1 MPSIKRITP
10 RPFRLPLRGALRW
23 GRASELAA
31 LEHVLLE
38 VELSDGSVGR
48 AEIPP
53 RPTIYGETEGTVLA
67 ALDYLTPQLLGLEAE
82 DTEAIQQVLNH
93 FPGHLTTKGGLDIA
107 LWEAWARSEGQTLW
121 QVFEPHHPRVR
132 VSYILGIAEEAEML
146 ADARAAYQAG
156 VRVLKVK
163 VGRNLEGDLA
173 RIATLKEHFPDVALY
188 ADANETLAPEEAE
201 EYLYKWAEAGLL
213 YVEEPLPIAE
223 VLARKRL
230 RKAGI
235 LPLIA
240 DDSAF
245 TPRDLWREAQ
255 LDTYDILNL
264 KPARTGYT
272 QSLQMLALNRAEG
285 KKAMVGSQA
294 LSSFGAYQT
303 ALMAFQEGV
312 SEPCE
317 LAFHLKAEGS
327 FCRFPPLKDGW
338 LYWEDLAHCRFDP
351 EAFEPYALT
360 QPLP

>member
-1 MPSIKRITP
+1 MPSIARITS

-23 GRASELAA
+23 GKASELAA

-38 VELSDGSVGR
+38 VELSDGAIGR

-53 RPTIYGETEGTVLA
+53 RPTIYGETVATVQA
-67 ALDYLTPQLLGLEAE
+67 ALDYLTPKLLGLEVE
-82 DTEAIQQVLNH
+82 DTEAIQQVLQG

-107 LWEAWARSEGQTLW
+107 LWEAWARSEGQELW
-121 QVFEPHHPRVR
+121 QVFEPHHPRVQ
-132 VSYILGIAEEAEML
+132 VSYILGIADEAEML
-146 ADARAAYQAG
+146 ADARAVYEAG

-163 VGRNLEGDLA
+163 VGRDLEADLA
-173 RIATLKEHFPDVALY
+173 RLGTLRAHFPDVALY
-188 ADANETLAPEEAE
+188 ADANETLSPEEAE
-201 EYLYKWAEAGLL
+201 TYLRRWAEAGLL

-230 RKAGI
+230 RKAAI

-245 TPRDLWREAQ
+245 TLRDLWREAQ

-272 QSLQMLALNRAEG
+272 QTLQMLALNRVEG
-285 KKAMVGSQA
+285 KRAMVGSQA

-317 LAFHLKAEGS
+317 LAFHLKAQGS
-327 FCRFPPLKDGW
+327 FCPFPPLRDGW
-338 LYWEDLAHCRFDP
+338 LYWEDLAQCRFDVS
-351 EAFEPYALT
+351 AFEPYALD
-360 QPLP
+360 

>member
-23 GRASELAA
+23 GKASELAA

-38 VELSDGSVGR
+38 VELSDGALGR

-53 RPTIYGETEGTVLA
+53 RPTIYGETVGTVLA
-67 ALDYLTPQLLGLEAE
+67 ALDYLRPQLLGLDIE
-82 DTEAIQQVLNH
+82 DTEAIQRVLHN
-93 FPGHLTTKGGLDIA
+93 FPANLTTKGGLDIA
-107 LWEAWARSEGQTLW
+107 LWEAWARSEGQELW
-121 QVFEPHHPRVR
+121 QVFEPHHPRVQ
-132 VSYILGIAEEAEML
+132 VSYILGIADEAEML
-146 ADARAAYQAG
+146 SDAQTVYRAG

-163 VGRNLEGDLA
+163 VGRDLEADLA
-173 RIATLKEHFPDVALY
+173 RLRTLREHFPDVVLY
-188 ADANETLAPEEAE
+188 ADANETLTPEGAEA
-201 EYLYKWAEAGLL
+201 YLRRWAEAGLL

-230 RKAGI
+230 RKAAI

-245 TPRDLWREAQ
+245 TLRDLWREAQ

-272 QSLQMLALNRAEG
+272 QTLQMLALNRTEG

-317 LAFHLKAEGS
+317 LAFHLKAEGG
-327 FCRFPPLKDGW
+327 FCNFPPLKEGW
-338 LYWEDLAHCRFDP
+338 LYWEDLVQCRFDP
-351 EAFEPYALT
+351 QAFESYVLT
-360 QPLP
+360 